1 MGLHFDIFWQL
12 CSCLEHV
19 RFWAIF
25 VPFKWLAS
33 FHPTCGSAGN
43 GGGSGRGQW
52 ARAMGAVEG
61 AGNYERE

>member
-43 GGGSGRGQW
+43 GSGTRGGSGR
-52 ARAMGAVEG
+52 R
-61 AGNYERE
+61 